1 MPSGRQCKFLHQ
13 ESPAAYKRTF
23 LVYSHS
29 LHFHSDRSDPHHAHA
44 WVQASSLAFLEYH
57 LRGVLANDSS
67 AISTLRCLKLYLE
80 RLGCNHLDTDTM
92 HSVAGSAFKL
102 VSALAANTLVALTH
116 LPIRN
121 IQVYLHK
128 CSLSVLPTSL
138 LMLPSQPRN
147 RCEMPSE
154 CRVR

>member
-1 MPSGRQCKFLHQ
+1 MQCC
-13 ESPAAYKRTF
+13 
-23 LVYSHS
+23 
-29 LHFHSDRSDPHHAHA
+29 SDRSDAYRVHA

-102 VSALAANTLVALTH
+102 VSALAAHTLIALTH
-116 LPIRN
+116 LPVIF
-121 IQVYLHK
+121 I
-128 CSLSVLPTSL
+128 
-138 LMLPSQPRN
+138 
-147 RCEMPSE
+147 
-154 CRVR
+154 

>member
-1 MPSGRQCKFLHQ
+1 MPSGRQCKLPHQ
-13 ESPAAYKRTF
+13 ESPAAYRRTF
-23 LVYSHS
+23 LVYSHG
-29 LHFHSDRSDPHHAHA
+29 LQFHSDRSDPHRAHA

-102 VSALAANTLVALTH
+102 VSAFAANALIALTH
-116 LPIRN
+116 LPVRF
-121 IQVYLHK
+121 IQVPLHK
-128 CSLSVLPTSL
+128 CSQPVFPTSL

-147 RCEMPSE
+147 RCVMPSE

>member
-1 MPSGRQCKFLHQ
+1 M
-13 ESPAAYKRTF
+13 
-23 LVYSHS
+23 
-29 LHFHSDRSDPHHAHA
+29 HFCSDRSDAYRVHA

-102 VSALAANTLVALTH
+102 VSALAAQYSHCSNTPACK
-116 LPIRN
+116 I
-121 IQVYLHK
+121 I
-128 CSLSVLPTSL
+128 
-138 LMLPSQPRN
+138 
-147 RCEMPSE
+147 
-154 CRVR
+154 